1 MDTHLAA
8 LIAQG
13 GVDGTYTEA
22 RQENLILT
30 GTRAINGAGGILSI
44 TSLQETMPPKSSM
57 AEAGSRAQSRL
68 PVLSFLQSTASD
80 KESMELIIRIER
92 RNIHVGGGLRKAD
105 LLTTALTRKTLAPRS
120 QSNFLA

>member
-1 MDTHLAA
+1 MDTNLAA

-22 RQENLILT
+22 SQENLTLI

-44 TSLQETMPPKSSM
+44 TSLQVTMPPKSSM

-92 RNIHVGGGLRKAD
+92 RSIHVGGGLREAD
-105 LLTTALTRKTLAPRS
+105 QLTTELTRKTSAPRS